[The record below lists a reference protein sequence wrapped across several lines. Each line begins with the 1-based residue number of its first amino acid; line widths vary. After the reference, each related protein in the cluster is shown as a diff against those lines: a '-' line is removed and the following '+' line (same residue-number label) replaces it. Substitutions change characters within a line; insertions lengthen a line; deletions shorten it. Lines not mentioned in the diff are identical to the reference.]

1 MPVKRWI
8 VFLLCLTVCMSALS
22 GCGTGKEF
30 DSSSKKLNVVTT
42 IFPYYDFVRQIGK
55 DKVNLKMIVT
65 AGKTVIHLNR
75 LRPI

>member
-55 DKVNLKMIVT
+55 IFQCEKDFGFQIS
-65 AGKTVIHLNR
+65 LNF
-75 LRPI
+75 